1 MSYPGF
7 PSEQRVLKSAH
18 TAQVEAF
25 LVDASVDM
33 LDVVLDILGPV
44 LIFSW
49 IWLLILFQ
57 IVFFINNDL
66 I

>member
-7 PSEQRVLKSAH
+7 PIEQRVLKSAH

-25 LVDASVDM
+25 LIDASVDR
-33 LDVVLDILGPV
+33 LNVVLDILGPV

-49 IWLLILFQ
+49 IRLLSLFQ
-57 IVFFINNDL
+57 IVLFINNDL